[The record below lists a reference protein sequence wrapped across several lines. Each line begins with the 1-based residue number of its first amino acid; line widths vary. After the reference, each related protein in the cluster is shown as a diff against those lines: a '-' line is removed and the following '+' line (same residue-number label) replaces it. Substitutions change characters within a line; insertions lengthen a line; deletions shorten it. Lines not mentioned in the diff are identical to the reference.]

1 MAIIK
6 IVGGH
11 KFTLTYKGKTY
22 SEYTR
27 RAGGAV
33 ITLRLRKSGDH
44 GITYQCDYFVRMA
57 SASDHDAVAV
67 FISEC
72 ATDHADL
79 DAHFERRT
87 RKARK
92 GGGMTRAA
100 WACVG
105 YVVGVAVGAL
115 AAAGEAAKKA

>member
-11 KFTLTYKGKTY
+11 KFTRTHVGHGYK
-22 SEYTR
+22 EYTR
-27 RAGGAV
+27 RVQGAS
-33 ITLRLRKSGDH
+33 ITLRLRRSGPSMVA
-44 GITYQCDYFVRMA
+44 YQCDHFVQAA
-57 SASDHDAVAV
+57 SAATHEDVAL
-67 FISEC
+67 FLSEC
-72 ATDHADL
+72 SAEHAAL
-79 DAHFERRT
+79 DARRARVT

-92 GGGMTRAA
+92 GGGMARAA